1 MKDFEVPAFTQDDE
15 ILLREEFEAKLNV
28 SNVFLGEEF
37 DKLTNFS
44 EGGIRRWLS
53 DFFLDNVEHNSI
65 AKNSVKSYVEL
76 KNKYSPQGRK
86 K

>member
-28 SNVFLGEEF
+28 TNVFLGEEF
-37 DKLTNFS
+37 VRLTNFS
-44 EGGIRRWLS
+44 EGEISKWLI

-65 AKNSVKSYVEL
+65 AKINVESYVEL
-76 KNKYSPQGRK
+76 KNKYSPQK
-86 K
+86 KK